1 MPSAAPSSRVAS
13 FIAEP
18 APARRAGTADMIEAV
33 MGDIDSAM
41 PVTSGTIEISTYQYG
56 VCGVNARNINS
67 PPATEIIPAATT
79 RFAPKRALRRGVI
92 GDTRIMIG
100 AIGSK
105 RSAALNGE

>member
-18 APARRAGTADMIEAV
+18 APARLAGTADMIDAV
-33 MGDIDSAM
+33 IGDIDNAI
-41 PVTSGTIEISTYQYG
+41 PLTSGTIDSSTYQYG
-56 VCGVNARNINS
+56 VCGVSSRKSAM
-67 PPATEIIPAATT
+67 PTAIPSMPDATT
-79 RFAPKRALRRGVI
+79 RFAPYLALRRGVS
-92 GDTRIMIG
+92 GETRIMIG